1 MVVHD
6 RLVPQAIL
14 ELARREAK
22 IVEVGKTAFGP
33 SWKQDDI
40 NALIVRHALEGRT
53 VVRLK
58 GGDPAVFGRLDEEIE
73 ALEAAG
79 VAYGIVPGVTS
90 ASAGAA
96 AIGQSLTRRGRN
108 SAFRFLT
115 GHDVDGFAE
124 HEWRE
129 LAKPG
134 ATAAVYMGVKAATF
148 LRGRLMM
155 HGAPADTPVTAV
167 ENASRPD
174 QRVIATTLIELPQA
188 LAAAA
193 PEGPVMI
200 LYGLAP
206 RAAAA
211 ALDELKEAL

>member
-1 MVVHD
+1 
-6 RLVPQAIL
+6 VPQAIL
-14 ELARREAK
+14 ELARREAE
-22 IVEVGKTAFGP
+22 ILEVGKTAFGP

-40 NALIVRHALEGRT
+40 NALIVRHALKGRT

-79 VAYGIVPGVTS
+79 VTYGIVPGVTS

-134 ATAAVYMGVKAATF
+134 STAAVYMGTKAATF

-155 HGAPADTPVTAV
+155 YGAPGDTPVTAV

-174 QRVIATTLIELPQA
+174 QRVITTTLFELPLA
-188 LAAAA
+188 LRAAA